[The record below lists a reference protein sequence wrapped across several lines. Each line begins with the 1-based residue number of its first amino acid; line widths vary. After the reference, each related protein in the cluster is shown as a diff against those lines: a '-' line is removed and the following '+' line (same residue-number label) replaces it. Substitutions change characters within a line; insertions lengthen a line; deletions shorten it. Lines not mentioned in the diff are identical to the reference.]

1 MKRKVIDILNDYLVL
16 RDMGDSYLMHYIS
29 EQDGMR
35 YGNKISVRKDS
46 PLEVNDTWE
55 ETPQRGAGLY
65 QAWCVHPLSDIEDKK
80 KDVFIGL
87 LQGIILHDTQ
97 PIGNIHIWKEKID
110 GVVYVRGHVR
120 VESTK
125 IDNIRYDNDREHKS

>member
-1 MKRKVIDILNDYLVL
+1 MSKNDYQHKMKRKVIDILNDYLVL

-65 QAWCVHPLSDIEDKK
+65 QAWCVHPLSDIEVACKLSERSANQ
-80 KDVFIGL
+80 IG
-87 LQGIILHDTQ
+87 QATCATFF
-97 PIGNIHIWKEKID
+97 NT
-110 GVVYVRGHVR
+110 VAR
-120 VESTK
+120 
-125 IDNIRYDNDREHKS
+125 RYEQLVKGAH